1 MKYNIL
7 NKKNKNTNMNNLIN
21 NTVESTLREIG
32 LTFEHKGESF
42 YFNLDDDYVNL
53 PFLIVAD
60 EEKEILTVIGY
71 FPIKVA
77 KEKLDKMYML
87 INELNNMSLIG
98 LFSIDSKDGE
108 LTFRLSNNVDGGAIN
123 TNIVKTCFLQ
133 ALYRLRNCFN
143 DIITTMYGE
152 QQTTYS
158 LENLIMEEN
167 YNEKKSIS

>member
-1 MKYNIL
+1 
-7 NKKNKNTNMNNLIN
+7 
-21 NTVESTLREIG
+21 
-32 LTFEHKGESF
+32 
-42 YFNLDDDYVNL
+42 
-53 PFLIVAD
+53 
-60 EEKEILTVIGY
+60 
-71 FPIKVA
+71 
-77 KEKLDKMYML
+77 ML
-87 INELNNMSLIG
+87 VNELNNRALIG
-98 LFSIDSKDGE
+98 FFSIDSKDGE